1 MLKVPTAEN
10 RSKPRVRKT
19 AQTSLSNRLISST
32 PAKRPA
38 LAGKARHP
46 AADQPVKP
54 RERAEFFR
62 DIVRERPGVA
72 IPTSELLA
80 LALPEHQSIQC
91 PLCDRPYMLR
101 NGCPCIRDAT
111 PDPPPAWTPV

>member
-1 MLKVPTAEN
+1 MHEACAAYFWFHLWPKW
-10 RSKPRVRKT
+10 
-19 AQTSLSNRLISST
+19 
-32 PAKRPA
+32 
-38 LAGKARHP
+38 KARFWRSLRRLQRWA

-80 LALPEHQSIQC
+80 LALPEHQSIPC

-101 NGCPCIRDAT
+101 NGCPCIRDYS
-111 PDPPPAWTPV
+111 PDYHPSSALGFPKAEAEGGR